1 MYLLN
6 LNIKEMELLHM
17 SNMLTSNNIILLY
30 AKQKMALLLLSML
43 SIICA
48 KQKTTLFV
56 IYYFLHVENLP
67 EMSWLVRV
75 DVFILTLYLLKC

>member
-1 MYLLN
+1 
-6 LNIKEMELLHM
+6 M

-30 AKQKMALLLLSML
+30 AKQKMTLFLLSTL
-43 SIICA
+43 NIICA